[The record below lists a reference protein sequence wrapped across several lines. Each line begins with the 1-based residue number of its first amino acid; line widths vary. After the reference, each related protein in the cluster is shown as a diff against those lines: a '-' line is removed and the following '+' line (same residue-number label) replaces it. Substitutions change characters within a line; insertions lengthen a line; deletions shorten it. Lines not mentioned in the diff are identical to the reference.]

1 VLGLRYFPYY
11 SYCRNPTVGEFFIPA
26 GTLLVIAVKLNDF
39 FLCCCH
45 VCCGY
50 LVCTVATIKIHNLSL
65 SCVVSHLFAF
75 DPIKACYYLD
85 ITDAVIENML
95 NLKPGS

>member
-1 VLGLRYFPYY
+1 MTIFYVVAT
-11 SYCRNPTVGEFFIPA
+11 SVVA
-26 GTLLVIAVKLNDF
+26 TLSA
-39 FLCCCH
+39 
-45 VCCGY
+45 
-50 LVCTVATIKIHNLSL
+50 TVATIKIHNLSL
-65 SCVVSHLFAF
+65 SCIVSHLFAF